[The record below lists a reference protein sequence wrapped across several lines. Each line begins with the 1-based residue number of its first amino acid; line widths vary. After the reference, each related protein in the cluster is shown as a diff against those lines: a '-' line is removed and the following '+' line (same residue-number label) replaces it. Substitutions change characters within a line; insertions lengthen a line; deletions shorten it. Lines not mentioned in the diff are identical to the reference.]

1 MGQDPPRRC
10 LVDLRFTT
18 DLLLGMINDM
28 LDVYQ
33 ENYSGL
39 PLSTSPVSPRLLMN
53 EVLRLFRSE
62 AEAQEVRFNVQVPSE
77 AVWIMGDGRR
87 LQRVLI
93 NLIHNA
99 LKYSPARGA
108 IMISVQVKGG
118 QVSKGETVPGPD
130 ARSTVT
136 IQIQDEGPGIA
147 PEDLPHLFEMF
158 FRKKDGQDYR
168 IGRGLG
174 LHFCRLVVDAHG
186 GQITAANRPEGGAVF
201 TVALPVRQEQ
211 VCPSPS

>member
-10 LVDLRFTT
+10 LEDLRFTT

-39 PLSTSPVSPRLLMN
+39 PLSTSPVSPSLLMN
-53 EVLRLFRSE
+53 ESVATLSLRGRGARGAIQRL
-62 AEAQEVRFNVQVPSE
+62 QVPSE

-99 LKYSPARGA
+99 LKYSPLHGA
-108 IMISVQVKGG
+108 HH
-118 QVSKGETVPGPD
+118 D
-130 ARSTVT
+130 
-136 IQIQDEGPGIA
+136 
-147 PEDLPHLFEMF
+147 
-158 FRKKDGQDYR
+158 
-168 IGRGLG
+168 
-174 LHFCRLVVDAHG
+174 
-186 GQITAANRPEGGAVF
+186 
-201 TVALPVRQEQ
+201 
-211 VCPSPS
+211 